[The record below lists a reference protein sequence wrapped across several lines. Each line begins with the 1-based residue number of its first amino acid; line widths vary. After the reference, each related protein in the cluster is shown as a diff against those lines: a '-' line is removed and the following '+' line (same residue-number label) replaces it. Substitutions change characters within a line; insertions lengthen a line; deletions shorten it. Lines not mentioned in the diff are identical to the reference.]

1 MALKKVD
8 MNELSDAVESWFSAY
23 AVDFVKSDPQT
34 LIMDGTQDER
44 VIACCLT
51 VLINEGAEVTW
62 N

>member
-1 MALKKVD
+1 MALRKVD

-23 AVDFVKSDPQT
+23 AIDFVKSDPQT

-44 VIACCLT
+44 VIDCAT
-51 VLINEGAEVTW
+51 TIVESAGAVVTW